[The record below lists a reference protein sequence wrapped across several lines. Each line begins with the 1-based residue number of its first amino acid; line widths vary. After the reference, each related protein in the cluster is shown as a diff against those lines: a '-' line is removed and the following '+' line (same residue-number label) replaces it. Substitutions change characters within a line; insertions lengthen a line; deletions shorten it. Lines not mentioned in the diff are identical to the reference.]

1 MSSFF
6 VRKTIALTKSQ
17 EVSSY
22 VKNTDCGQSLVRD
35 QGSFS
40 DNVIHVV
47 VVVGVGV
54 GDDDGVID
62 DGGES
67 ESRVSP
73 HSEK

>member
-1 MSSFF
+1 M
-6 VRKTIALTKSQ
+6 
-17 EVSSY
+17 
-22 VKNTDCGQSLVRD
+22 RD

-54 GDDDGVID
+54 GEDDGVID